1 MSWSLYLS
9 AIAFFTILFSVFLA
23 VAYSTLLGIYENY
36 LRHCQ
41 KADLQW
47 TGPGSRF
54 GRLPL
59 RGAWILP
66 VAFLSA
72 WLVVH
77 FLIQPDSPTPLG

>member
-1 MSWSLYLS
+1 MSWSLYLG
-9 AIAFFTILFSVFLA
+9 AVAFFTILFSVFLA

-36 LRHCQ
+36 LRHYQ

-47 TGPGSRF
+47 TGSGSRF

-59 RGAWILP
+59 RRAWILP
-66 VAFLSA
+66 AAFLAA

-77 FLIQPDSPTPLG
+77 FLIQPGSPSPPG